1 MQIVLPPSGSVLKI
15 LGAARPA
22 ESGLRWMTYV
32 LTCPVEGGVLA
43 FHTLTRAMLLLSPEE
58 FAAPDAVSALRSG
71 WFRVPQTLNDRSY
84 ADRVRF
90 VLKTMRKKPQHIT
103 SYTIFP
109 TTDCNARC
117 FYCYELGR
125 SRIPMSEAVARKTAA
140 YIAAHCGG
148 ESVQLNWFGGEPLCN
163 SAAIDTICSELAAKG
178 VAYSSTMISNAYLF
192 DDALVQKAVSQWR
205 LRRIQITLD
214 GTETVYNRSKA
225 FVYRDGRSPY
235 RVVTDNVGRLLNAG
249 ISVKLR
255 LNIDLHNAD
264 DLLLLAGRLHERF
277 DGSKGL
283 TVYTHAL
290 YSHTGSARR
299 SRTAE
304 ERDLL
309 CRKQQALQE
318 RLAALGLSGRHTLR
332 RSLPTHRC
340 MADSGGALTVLP
352 NGELGLC
359 EQYSEDHFVGHLD
372 RPTLDG
378 AVLRDFAVERP
389 PLADCERC
397 FFYPECIRLKQCSE
411 QAECLAQTRARLRTD
426 TLRAMQSTY
435 DAWLKKETDEGEPPQ
450 VC

>member
-43 FHTLTRAMLLLSPEE
+43 FHTLTRALLLLSPEE

-103 SYTIFP
+103 NYTIFP

-148 ESVQLNWFGGEPLCN
+148 ESVQLSWFGGEPLCN

-192 DDALVQKAVSQWR
+192 DDALVQKAVAQWR
-205 LRRIQITLD
+205 LRRI
-214 GTETVYNRSKA
+214 
-225 FVYRDGRSPY
+225 
-235 RVVTDNVGRLLNAG
+235 
-249 ISVKLR
+249 
-255 LNIDLHNAD
+255 
-264 DLLLLAGRLHERF
+264 
-277 DGSKGL
+277 
-283 TVYTHAL
+283 
-290 YSHTGSARR
+290 HT
-299 SRTAE
+299 
-304 ERDLL
+304 
-309 CRKQQALQE
+309 K
-318 RLAALGLSGRHTLR
+318 
-332 RSLPTHRC
+332 
-340 MADSGGALTVLP
+340 
-352 NGELGLC
+352 
-359 EQYSEDHFVGHLD
+359 F
-372 RPTLDG
+372 
-378 AVLRDFAVERP
+378 
-389 PLADCERC
+389 
-397 FFYPECIRLKQCSE
+397 
-411 QAECLAQTRARLRTD
+411 
-426 TLRAMQSTY
+426 
-435 DAWLKKETDEGEPPQ
+435 
-450 VC
+450 